1 MNKLVVILA
10 GVFLMTGLAA
20 CQSNMSGKGNMMEEC
35 RKKCNRIGQSVAV
48 TATGVA
54 GECVCSNDE
63 SSNA

>member
-1 MNKLVVILA
+1 MNKLVAILA
-10 GVFLMTGLAA
+10 GVLLVTGLTA
-20 CQSNMSGKGNMMEEC
+20 CESGMNEKGSMMQEC
-35 RKKCNRIGQSVAV
+35 RAKCNRIGQSVAV